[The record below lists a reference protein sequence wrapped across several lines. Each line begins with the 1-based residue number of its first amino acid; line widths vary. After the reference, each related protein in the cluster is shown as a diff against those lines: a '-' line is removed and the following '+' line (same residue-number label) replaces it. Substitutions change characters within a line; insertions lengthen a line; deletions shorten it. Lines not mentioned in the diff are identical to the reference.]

1 MYISYKLLVLSDKIP
16 DNIIRNV
23 ETWEEKHCKYLM
35 RYIKIHFLPEMSSSM
50 ILIKFNKYM
59 TQIKM
64 TTLEALN
71 ERVHKLIW
79 HSYKNIGPLYF

>member
-1 MYISYKLLVLSDKIP
+1 
-16 DNIIRNV
+16 
-23 ETWEEKHCKYLM
+23 
-35 RYIKIHFLPEMSSSM
+35 M

-59 TQIKM
+59 TQNKM

>member
-1 MYISYKLLVLSDKIP
+1 
-16 DNIIRNV
+16 
-23 ETWEEKHCKYLM
+23 
-35 RYIKIHFLPEMSSSM
+35 
-50 ILIKFNKYM
+50 M

-71 ERVHKLIW
+71 ERVNKLIW